1 MLFKS
6 ADIILTS
13 LPIYLFSVVDS
24 ELQQY
29 QRLLLQQKDQC
40 SWEVPLMKRFK
51 INMVCEMACEDMI

>member
-13 LPIYLFSVVDS
+13 LYLSSLIVDS

-29 QRLLLQQKDQC
+29 QRLLLQQKDRC
-40 SWEVPLMKRFK
+40 SWEVPLMKRSK
-51 INMVCEMACEDMI
+51 ISMVCEMACDRLHI